1 MTQKRGRPKVKN
13 PYNVKLGV
21 AVNRPI
27 MRALKRLG
35 PSESGTARGFIIAA
49 LMKDG
54 RITKD
59 DLPHI

>member
-21 AVNRPI
+21 AVNR
-27 MRALKRLG
+27 